1 MVRTFSS
8 LSNPV
13 FRRYFIAMLFHTAAF
28 NMHQITSPLL
38 VYRITGSAVL
48 LGIVSMACSIP
59 HIFFALLG
67 GSIADR
73 MHKKH
78 ILFVTLAAFAA
89 VALNLAILL
98 TFGVLNPSTWW
109 ILLIN
114 AVLQSSL
121 MGLMIPTRHAIIREI
136 VSGEQ
141 LMNAVALNSM
151 GGICGSSADSAN
163 DNEQHTCPAPHSK
176 RISRKGDGSV

>member
-8 LSNPV
+8 LSHPV

-28 NMHQITSPLL
+28 NMHQITNPLL
-38 VYRITGSAVL
+38 VYRITGSAAL
-48 LGIVSMACSIP
+48 LGVVSLAGSIP

-78 ILFVTLAAFAA
+78 ILFATLAAFAA
-89 VALNLAILL
+89 VALNLSILL
-98 TFGVLNPSTWW
+98 TFGILNPSTWW

-151 GGICGSSADSAN
+151 GAN
-163 DNEQHTCPAPHSK
+163 VFLLLAPAAAGF
-176 RISRKGDGSV
+176 IIDGFEYFSRFEPAVR